1 MVNHRE
7 DNPFKYLLGMW
18 VKEPINFSLAL
29 EILDRLYWT
38 RSPKPNVLQKA
49 VKDLTNEIFKKHD
62 NQLEL
67 KLRIEIYKLE
77 SLSYIKRHWLN
88 QKMYVLSI
96 EQKGIDFL
104 NYQTAD
110 DNSKIALELEWSSYY
125 SKNEFNIKLTIEK
138 DYDKI

>member
-18 VKEPINFSLAL
+18 VKEPINLSLAL

>member
-7 DNPFKYLLGMW
+7 DNPFKYLIGSW

-67 KLRIEIYKLE
+67 KLRIETYKLE
-77 SLSYIKRHWLN
+77 SLYYIKRHWID
-88 QKMYVLSI
+88 KKRYVLSI
-96 EQKGIDFL
+96 NQKGIDFL
-104 NYQTAD
+104 NYQTS
-110 DNSKIALELEWSSYY
+110 NIEMKLELKQEWGEFYV
-125 SKNEFNIKLTIEK
+125 KNEIEVNTFS
-138 DYDKI
+138 YEG

>member
-18 VKEPINFSLAL
+18 VKEPINYSLAL

-67 KLRIEIYKLE
+67 TGEHYQYRIITLE
-77 SLSYIKRHWLN
+77 K
-88 QKMYVLSI
+88 
-96 EQKGIDFL
+96 
-104 NYQTAD
+104 
-110 DNSKIALELEWSSYY
+110 
-125 SKNEFNIKLTIEK
+125 
-138 DYDKI
+138 

>member
-1 MVNHRE
+1 MVNNRE

-18 VKEPINFSLAL
+18 VKEPINLSLAL

-38 RSPKPNVLQKA
+38 MSPKPNVLQKA

-104 NYQTAD
+104 NYQTVD

>member
-1 MVNHRE
+1 MVNNRE

-125 SKNEFNIKLTIEK
+125 SKNEFNIKLTIER

>member
-18 VKEPINFSLAL
+18 VKEPINLSLAL

-67 KLRIEIYKLE
+67 KLRIETYKLE
-77 SLSYIKRHWLN
+77 SLSYIKRHSIN
-88 QKMYVLSI
+88 KKMYVLSI
-96 EQKGIDFL
+96 QQKGIDFL
-104 NYQTAD
+104 NYQT
-110 DNSKIALELEWSSYY
+110 SSIEMKIELEKEWGSFYI
-125 SKNEFNIKLTIEK
+125 KNEIDINTFIDK
-138 DYDKI
+138 DLLK

>member
-18 VKEPINFSLAL
+18 VKEPINLSLAL

-67 KLRIEIYKLE
+67 KLRIETYKLE
-77 SLSYIKRHWLN
+77 SLSYIKRHSIN
-88 QKMYVLSI
+88 KKMYVLSI
-96 EQKGIDFL
+96 QQKGIDFL
-104 NYQTAD
+104 NYQT
-110 DNSKIALELEWSSYY
+110 SSIEMKIELEKEWGSFYI
-125 SKNEFNIKLTIEK
+125 KNEININTFIDK
-138 DYDKI
+138 DLLK

>member
-1 MVNHRE
+1 MVNNRE

-18 VKEPINFSLAL
+18 VKEPINLSLAL

-104 NYQTAD
+104 NYQTAN
-110 DNSKIALELEWSSYY
+110 DNSKIALEIEWSSYY
-125 SKNEFNIKLTIEK
+125 SKNEFNIKLTIER

>member
-1 MVNHRE
+1 MVNRRE

-67 KLRIEIYKLE
+67 KLRIETYKLE
-77 SLSYIKRHWLN
+77 SLSYIKRHFIN
-88 QKMYVLSI
+88 KKMYVLSI
-96 EQKGIDFL
+96 NQKGIDFL
-104 NYQTAD
+104 NYQT
-110 DNSKIALELEWSSYY
+110 SSIQMKIELEKEWGSFYI
-125 SKNEFNIKLTIEK
+125 KNEIEINTFIDK
-138 DYDKI
+138 DLLK